1 MVFLGM
7 DTEDKIIALIDEI
20 TAELRGHSY
29 RTGNTCYDGRN
40 TEKSAGLPLCSI
52 RIKGYGITHFTELH
66 RTPT

>member
-40 TEKSAGLPLCSI
+40 TENPQDFRFVA
-52 RIKGYGITHFTELH
+52 
-66 RTPT
+66 